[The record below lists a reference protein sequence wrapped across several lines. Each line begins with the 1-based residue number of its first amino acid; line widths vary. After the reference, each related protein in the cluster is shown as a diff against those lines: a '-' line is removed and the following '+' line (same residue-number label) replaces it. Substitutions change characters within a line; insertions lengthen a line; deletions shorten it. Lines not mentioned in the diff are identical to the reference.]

1 MLKTYHIA
9 LACVILAVV
18 VLLFGGESLSLEEW
32 QEVYLNVKNH
42 FLHNEELSSLSII
55 ILEIRLPRVIL
66 ALLVGASLSG
76 SGVVMQTIFRN
87 PLVDPFLLGI
97 SSGAMLGVAMA
108 IAVVESNIAILAF
121 FGAILASLAVLAM
134 NRVLG
139 NSVLS
144 LVLSGVVLSAFLS
157 ALAGAIKFFVIPQKA
172 QAIVVWLLGS
182 LSLSSYK
189 DCLIAFIGL
198 SLGFIPL
205 FLLRWR
211 INLLSL
217 SDAQSL
223 SLGINP
229 VLLRSLC
236 LVCVSVASALAVSVS
251 GTIGW
256 IGLVIPHVARLF
268 FGANLQKLLLSS
280 LLMGAF
286 FLLLADV
293 VAKTI
298 TPYDLP
304 VGIATSVLGAPFFL
318 WLLFRTRGCDGLR
331 S

>member
-32 QEVYLNVKNH
+32 KEVCLNVKNH

-66 ALLVGASLSG
+66 ALLVGANLSG

-318 WLLFRTRGCDGLR
+318 WLLFRTRGV
-331 S
+331 

>member
-32 QEVYLNVKNH
+32 KEVCLNVKNH
-42 FLHNEELSSLSII
+42 FLHNEELSSLSVI

-229 VLLRSLC
+229 VLLRALC

-318 WLLFRTRGCDGLR
+318 WLLFRTRGV
-331 S
+331 

>member
-18 VLLFGGESLSLEEW
+18 VLLFGGESLSFEEW
-32 QEVYLNVKNH
+32 KEVCLNVKNH

-108 IAVVESNIAILAF
+108 IAIFESNIAILAF
-121 FGAILASLAVLAM
+121 VGAILASLAVLAM

-157 ALAGAIKFFVIPQKA
+157 ALSGAIKFFVIPQKA

-318 WLLFRTRGCDGLR
+318 WLLFRTRGV
-331 S
+331 

>member
-32 QEVYLNVKNH
+32 KEVCLNVKNH

-66 ALLVGASLSG
+66 SLLVGASLSG

-318 WLLFRTRGCDGLR
+318 WLLFRTRGV
-331 S
+331 

>member
-1 MLKTYHIA
+1 MLKPYHIA

-18 VLLFGGESLSLEEW
+18 VLLFGGESLSVEEW
-32 QEVYLNVKNH
+32 QGVCLNVKNH

-205 FLLRWR
+205 FLLRWC

-318 WLLFRTRGCDGLR
+318 WLLFRTRGV
-331 S
+331 

>member
-42 FLHNEELSSLSII
+42 FLHNEELSSLSVI

-236 LVCVSVASALAVSVS
+236 LACVSVASALAVSVS

-318 WLLFRTRGCDGLR
+318 WLLFRTRGV
-331 S
+331 

>member
-18 VLLFGGESLSLEEW
+18 VLLFGGETLSFEEW
-32 QEVYLNVKNH
+32 KEVCLNVKNH

-108 IAVVESNIAILAF
+108 IAVAESNIAILAF

-318 WLLFRTRGCDGLR
+318 WLLFRTRGV
-331 S
+331 

>member
-32 QEVYLNVKNH
+32 KEVCLNVKNH
-42 FLHNEELSSLSII
+42 FLHNEELSSLSVI

-256 IGLVIPHVARLF
+256 IGLVIPHVSRLF

-318 WLLFRTRGCDGLR
+318 WLLFRTRGV
-331 S
+331 

>member
-32 QEVYLNVKNH
+32 KEVYLNVKNH

-318 WLLFRTRGCDGLR
+318 WLLFRTRGV
-331 S
+331 

>member
-32 QEVYLNVKNH
+32 QEVCLNVKNH
-42 FLHNEELSSLSII
+42 FLYNEELSSLSII

-318 WLLFRTRGCDGLR
+318 WLLFRTRGV
-331 S
+331 

>member
-18 VLLFGGESLSLEEW
+18 VLLFGGETLNLEEW
-32 QEVYLNVKNH
+32 KEVCLNVKNH
-42 FLHNEELSSLSII
+42 FLHNEELSSLSVI

-318 WLLFRTRGCDGLR
+318 WLLFRTRGV
-331 S
+331 

>member
-108 IAVVESNIAILAF
+108 IAIFESNIAILAF

-318 WLLFRTRGCDGLR
+318 WLLFRTRGV
-331 S
+331 

>member
-42 FLHNEELSSLSII
+42 FLHNEELSSLSVI

-198 SLGFIPL
+198 CLGFIPL

-318 WLLFRTRGCDGLR
+318 WLLFRTRGV
-331 S
+331 

>member
-42 FLHNEELSSLSII
+42 FLHNEELSSLSVI

-108 IAVVESNIAILAF
+108 IVVVESNIAILAF

-318 WLLFRTRGCDGLR
+318 WLLFRTRGV
-331 S
+331 

>member
-18 VLLFGGESLSLEEW
+18 VLLFGGETLSFEEW
-32 QEVYLNVKNH
+32 KEVCLNVKNH

-157 ALAGAIKFFVIPQKA
+157 ALAGVIKFFVIPQKA

-318 WLLFRTRGCDGLR
+318 WLLFRTRGV
-331 S
+331 

>member
-32 QEVYLNVKNH
+32 KEVCLNVKNH

-121 FGAILASLAVLAM
+121 FGAILASLAVLTM

-318 WLLFRTRGCDGLR
+318 WLLFRTRGV
-331 S
+331 

>member
-32 QEVYLNVKNH
+32 KEVCLNVKNH

-318 WLLFRTRGCDGLR
+318 WFLFRTRGV
-331 S
+331 

>member
-18 VLLFGGESLSLEEW
+18 VLLFGGESLSVEEW
-32 QEVYLNVKNH
+32 QGVCLNVKNH

-318 WLLFRTRGCDGLR
+318 WLLFRTRGV
-331 S
+331 

>member
-18 VLLFGGESLSLEEW
+18 VLLFGGESLSFEEW
-32 QEVYLNVKNH
+32 KEVCLNVKNH

-236 LVCVSVASALAVSVS
+236 LVCVSVASALEVSVS

-318 WLLFRTRGCDGLR
+318 WLLFRTRGV
-331 S
+331 

>member
-42 FLHNEELSSLSII
+42 FLHNEELSSLSVI

-229 VLLRSLC
+229 MLLRSLC

-318 WLLFRTRGCDGLR
+318 WLLFRTRGV
-331 S
+331 

>member
-32 QEVYLNVKNH
+32 KEVCLNVKNH

-121 FGAILASLAVLAM
+121 FGAILASLAVLVM

-318 WLLFRTRGCDGLR
+318 WLLFKTRGV
-331 S
+331 

>member
-9 LACVILAVV
+9 LACVILAVL

-32 QEVYLNVKNH
+32 QEVFLNVKNH
-42 FLHNEELSSLSII
+42 FLHNEELSSLSVI

-318 WLLFRTRGCDGLR
+318 WLLFRLGGCDGLR

>member
-32 QEVYLNVKNH
+32 KEVCLNVKNH

-189 DCLIAFIGL
+189 DYLIAFIGL

-318 WLLFRTRGCDGLR
+318 WLLFRTRGV
-331 S
+331 

>member
-18 VLLFGGESLSLEEW
+18 VLLFGGETLNLEEW
-32 QEVYLNVKNH
+32 KEVCLNVKNH

-318 WLLFRTRGCDGLR
+318 WLLFRTRGV
-331 S
+331 

>member
-18 VLLFGGESLSLEEW
+18 VLLFGGETLSFEEW
-32 QEVYLNVKNH
+32 KEVCLNVKNH

-318 WLLFRTRGCDGLR
+318 WLLFRTRGVR
-331 S
+331 WS

>member
-42 FLHNEELSSLSII
+42 FLHNEELSSLSVI

-268 FGANLQKLLLSS
+268 FGANLQRLLLSS

-318 WLLFRTRGCDGLR
+318 WLLFRTRGV
-331 S
+331 

>member
-9 LACVILAVV
+9 LACVILAVL

-32 QEVYLNVKNH
+32 KEVCLNVKNH

-318 WLLFRTRGCDGLR
+318 WLLFKTRGV
-331 S
+331 

>member
-18 VLLFGGESLSLEEW
+18 VLLFGGETLSLEEW
-32 QEVYLNVKNH
+32 KEVYLNVKNH

-318 WLLFRTRGCDGLR
+318 WLLFRTRGV
-331 S
+331 

>member
-18 VLLFGGESLSLEEW
+18 VLLFGGETLSLEEW
-32 QEVYLNVKNH
+32 REVCLNVKNH

-318 WLLFRTRGCDGLR
+318 WLLFRTRGV
-331 S
+331 

>member
-18 VLLFGGESLSLEEW
+18 VLLFGGETLSFEEW
-32 QEVYLNVKNH
+32 KEVCLNVKNH
-42 FLHNEELSSLSII
+42 FLHNEELISLSII

-318 WLLFRTRGCDGLR
+318 WLLFRTRGV
-331 S
+331 

>member
-18 VLLFGGESLSLEEW
+18 VLLFGGESLSFEEW
-32 QEVYLNVKNH
+32 KEVCLNVKNH
-42 FLHNEELSSLSII
+42 FLHNEELSSLSVI

-134 NRVLG
+134 NRVLLG

-318 WLLFRTRGCDGLR
+318 WLLFRTRGV
-331 S
+331 

>member
-9 LACVILAVV
+9 LACVILAVA
-18 VLLFGGESLSLEEW
+18 VLLFGGESLSFEEW
-32 QEVYLNVKNH
+32 KEVCLNVKNH

-318 WLLFRTRGCDGLR
+318 WLLFRNRGV
-331 S
+331 

>member
-18 VLLFGGESLSLEEW
+18 VLLFGGESLSFEEW
-32 QEVYLNVKNH
+32 QGVCLNVKNH
-42 FLHNEELSSLSII
+42 FLHDEELSSLSVI

-318 WLLFRTRGCDGLR
+318 WLLFRTRGV
-331 S
+331 

>member
-18 VLLFGGESLSLEEW
+18 VLLFGGESLSFEEW
-32 QEVYLNVKNH
+32 KEVCLNVKNH

-318 WLLFRTRGCDGLR
+318 WLLFKTRGV
-331 S
+331 

>member
-32 QEVYLNVKNH
+32 KEVCLNVKNH
-42 FLHNEELSSLSII
+42 FLHNEELSSLSVI

-256 IGLVIPHVARLF
+256 IGLVIPHMARLF

-318 WLLFRTRGCDGLR
+318 WLLFRTRGV
-331 S
+331 

>member
-1 MLKTYHIA
+1 MIKTYHIA

-18 VLLFGGESLSLEEW
+18 VLLFGGESLSFEEW
-32 QEVYLNVKNH
+32 KEVCLNVKNH

-318 WLLFRTRGCDGLR
+318 WLLFRTRGV
-331 S
+331 

>member
-18 VLLFGGESLSLEEW
+18 VVLFGGESLSLEEW

-42 FLHNEELSSLSII
+42 FLHNEELSSLSVI

-268 FGANLQKLLLSS
+268 FGANLQRLLLSS

-318 WLLFRTRGCDGLR
+318 WLLFRTRGV
-331 S
+331 

>member
-18 VLLFGGESLSLEEW
+18 VLLFGGETLSLEEW
-32 QEVYLNVKNH
+32 KEVCLNVKNH

-172 QAIVVWLLGS
+172 QAIVVWFLGS

-318 WLLFRTRGCDGLR
+318 WLLFRTRGV
-331 S
+331 

>member
-42 FLHNEELSSLSII
+42 FLHNEELSSLSVIV
-55 ILEIRLPRVIL
+55 LEIRLPRVIL

-318 WLLFRTRGCDGLR
+318 WLLFRTRGV
-331 S
+331 

>member
-32 QEVYLNVKNH
+32 KEVCLNMKNH

-66 ALLVGASLSG
+66 ALLVGANLSG

-318 WLLFRTRGCDGLR
+318 WLLFRTRGV
-331 S
+331 